1 MAYLTALAVS
11 RGRRAGLA
19 AVAGVALGLALLGM
33 LAALGLQAL
42 ILASP
47 WLYQSI
53 RAVGFLY
60 LLWLAWETWQST
72 SVEANEGESL
82 DSFKKGLFTNLLNPK
97 AGVFYISILP
107 TFVDPAE
114 ANIATQ
120 SIMLASLYVAVAT
133 LIHVLIVL
141 FADAAGRNLSS
152 AKRIIYIRRSLAIGL
167 AAVALW
173 FLLKT

>member
-1 MAYLTALAVS
+1 
-11 RGRRAGLA
+11 
-19 AVAGVALGLALLGM
+19 VALGLALLGM

-82 DSFKKGLFTNLLNPK
+82 DSFKKGLLTNLLNPK